1 MTAKFDKTT
10 GDVDAPPPT
19 LSQHTFEILKELGY
33 SEEEFEKFKTE
44 KII

>member
-1 MTAKFDKTT
+1 M
-10 GDVDAPPPT
+10 PPT